1 MSAKSEIHWPA
12 KATHARQLV
21 DGVSVVVRRDN
32 FDTLIPGKSFDFG
45 IWRDRQFVLVPK
57 DAPVPVA
64 APVVVTAAG
73 MAPVAAAAPTGFVVR
88 QEGRPV
94 LTWGGRRR
102 FMGELILDGDKTA
115 REIAALVVERW
126 PEVPLDKALAQ
137 VRGVPQHLKLA
148 GIRATYRKEGGEPV
162 INY

>member
-1 MSAKSEIHWPA
+1 
-12 KATHARQLV
+12 
-21 DGVSVVVRRDN
+21 VVVN
-32 FDTLIPGKSFDFG
+32 AAG
-45 IWRDRQFVLVPK
+45 I
-57 DAPVPVA
+57 APV
-64 APVVVTAAG
+64 APVVTL
-73 MAPVAAAAPTGFVVR
+73 GFVVR
-88 QEGRPV
+88 PAGRPV

-148 GIRATYRKEGGEPV
+148 GIRATYRKEGGAPV
-162 INY
+162 VNY